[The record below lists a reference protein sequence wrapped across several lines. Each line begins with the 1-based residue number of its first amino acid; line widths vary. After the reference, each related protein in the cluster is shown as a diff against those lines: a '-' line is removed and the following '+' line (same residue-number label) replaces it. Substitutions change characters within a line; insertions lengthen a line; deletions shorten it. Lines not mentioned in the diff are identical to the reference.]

1 MRDCGGYIMDI
12 LYRRNTNPQ
21 GGRGQK
27 QTSAAWFSEQ
37 KMNTPHFCPWNFLKI
52 LKFLELYIQ
61 NTKKRRLFHSEFNR
75 QNDWTIQKVLVY
87 VDFLQ
92 KSSPWIC
99 TYCQKWIDSKKKCI
113 GRLTAGKKR
122 ANIQLSNETIHFQEA
137 MDKLHRNYDLFLKTN
152 KVSGWKF
159 QVIQRRAYW

>member
-1 MRDCGGYIMDI
+1 MRDCGGYII
-12 LYRRNTNPQ
+12 YKKHKSTGRRRTETDLC
-21 GGRGQK
+21 RLI
-27 QTSAAWFSEQ
+27 
-37 KMNTPHFCPWNFLKI
+37 FLTENEHASFLC
-52 LKFLELYIQ
+52 LKFPENFELYIQ

-75 QNDWTIQKVLVY
+75 QNDWKIQKVLVY

-152 KVSGWKF
+152 KVSGRKF